1 MEDKNNKIIVQEKK
15 EQLNIVVNNCWHCL
29 CFV

>member
-15 EQLNIVVNNCWHCL
+15 EQLNIVVNNC
-29 CFV
+29 